1 MPGPAA
7 RGKRQR
13 PQDAWGCAPSQ
24 GVITSAVLDR
34 LKAFLGDRSDAGDA
48 AGKGAD
54 RLQLAT
60 AALLIEAAEMDA
72 DFGAEERAK
81 IIELVQRR
89 FGLSAAESRAL
100 LESASDKVEQ
110 SVEVYGFTR
119 DIKNAFSPEERVEMM
134 EMLWEVA
141 YADGELHDLEASLM
155 RRLAGLLHVSD
166 RDSGLARKR
175 VLARLG
181 LES

>member
-1 MPGPAA
+1 MPGRRPP
-7 RGKRQR
+7 GKAQR
-13 PQDAWGCAPSQ
+13 PQVAWGCTPWR
-24 GVITSAVLDR
+24 GVITSAVLER
-34 LKAFLGDRSDAGDA
+34 LKALLGDRPDARDA
-48 AGKGAD
+48 AGGSAD

-60 AALLIEAAEMDA
+60 AALLVEAAEMDA

-81 IIELVQRR
+81 ITELVERR
-89 FGLSAAESRAL
+89 FGLSAAESQAL
-100 LESASDKVEQ
+100 LQAARDKVEQ
-110 SVEVYGFTR
+110 SVEVFGFTR
-119 DIKNAFSPEERVEMM
+119 EIKNAFSPEERIEMM

-175 VLARLG
+175 VLARHG
-181 LES
+181 LED

>member
-1 MPGPAA
+1 MPGPEPP
-7 RGKRQR
+7 GKRQR
-13 PQDAWGCAPSQ
+13 PQVAWGCTPSP

-34 LKAFLGDRSDAGDA
+34 LKAFLGDRPEARDT

-60 AALLIEAAEMDA
+60 AALLVEAAEMDA
-72 DFGAEERAK
+72 EFGAEERAK
-81 IIELVQRR
+81 ITELVQRR
-89 FGLSAAESRAL
+89 FGLNAAESSAL
-100 LESASDKVEQ
+100 LEAARDKVEQ

-119 DIKNAFSPEERVEMM
+119 DIKNAFSPEERIEMM

-141 YADGELHDLEASLM
+141 YADGELHDLEAGLM

-181 LES
+181 LET